1 MIVSKFGA
9 GNVPLVPGG
18 VSWSYQKTKKLS
30 KTVGATTKGLERQ
43 THWGSFS
50 INRIVSAVV

>member
-18 VSWSYQKTKKLS
+18 VFLVIPENKLS
-30 KTVGATTKGLERQ
+30 KTVGATTKGLEKQ
-43 THWGSFS
+43 THWGSLS
-50 INRIVSAVV
+50 VSRIESAVV